1 MIDDA
6 IDLDPAD
13 RATVLELLHRHV
25 PDCEVRA
32 YGSRVTWRAR
42 PYSDLDLAVVGSD
55 ALGPL
60 ALMELREA
68 LTNARLPFFVD
79 VLEWEALPDSFCR
92 EIERKY
98 AVLQEARVVDGWR
111 DVAVGDIAHIVGG
124 GTPST
129 KRPEF
134 FGGHV
139 PWLTPKDLSVPHGR
153 YVTRGN
159 RSLTEQGLHQSSA
172 TLVPERTVLLTTRA
186 PVGYVALAA
195 QPISTNQ
202 GFRNLVVRDGHWPEF
217 VYYWL
222 LANTAE
228 LERHASGSTFREL
241 SGSVL
246 KLIRM
251 RVPSKDEQRRI
262 ADVLGALDDR
272 IELNRRMC
280 ATLEEMASALFKS
293 WFVDF
298 EPMRAK
304 MEGRWREGES
314 LLGLPA
320 HLYDL
325 FPDSLVDSELGPI
338 PIGWRACRLDDVA
351 DHLRETIDP
360 RRSPDQEYALYSIP
374 ALDSG
379 KSPELAQGH
388 AILSNKCVVHPGTVL
403 LSRLN
408 PDIDRVWLIGAEI
421 GEPAIAS
428 TEFAVLRPKPPV
440 HPSFLYCYL
449 RSDQYRNALVGLV
462 TGTSKSHQRVRPQA
476 LAATTLLMPNE
487 KTLAAFSS
495 IASVWLGQVLVLRS
509 TSQSLTALRDVL
521 LPKLISGE
529 VRLPDAAGVT
539 DC

>member
-25 PDCEVRA
+25 PECEVRA

-42 PYSDLDLAVVGSD
+42 PYSDLDLAVIGSD
-55 ALGPL
+55 VLGPL

-68 LTNARLPFFVD
+68 LANAPLPFLVD

-92 EIERKY
+92 EIERMY
-98 AVLQEARVVDGWR
+98 VVLQEARVVDGWR

-129 KRPEF
+129 KRPEY
-134 FGGHV
+134 FGGDV

-172 TLVPERTVLLTTRA
+172 TLVPKRTVLLTTRA

-195 QPISTNQ
+195 QPVSTNQ
-202 GFRNLVVRDGHWPEF
+202 GFRNLVVRDEHWPEF

-251 RVPSKDEQRRI
+251 RVPYKDEQRRI

-280 ATLEEMASALFKS
+280 ATLEEMASALFKA

-298 EPMRAK
+298 EPVRAK
-304 MEGRWREGES
+304 MEDRWREGES
-314 LLGLPA
+314 LPGLPA

-325 FPDSLVDSELGPI
+325 FPDEFTDSELGPI
-338 PIGWRACRLDDVA
+338 PAGWQLDNLGSVLQLLYGKALPASKRLTGSVPVFGSNGRVGWHNEKYVDGPGIIVGRKGNPGMVVRVHEDFYP
-351 DHLRETIDP
+351 IDTTYYVEVSDE
-360 RRSPDQEYALYSIP
+360 RLTLEFLYYAL
-374 ALDSG
+374 
-379 KSPELAQGH
+379 
-388 AILSNKCVVHPGTVL
+388 
-403 LSRLN
+403 
-408 PDIDRVWLIGAEI
+408 
-421 GEPAIAS
+421 
-428 TEFAVLRPKPPV
+428 
-440 HPSFLYCYL
+440 
-449 RSDQYRNALVGLV
+449 GL
-462 TGTSKSHQRVRPQA
+462 QA
-476 LAATTLLMPNE
+476 LASIGADSAVPGLNRNMAYMSRQLIPTKALVD
-487 KTLAAFSS
+487 AFSS
-495 IASVWLGQVLVLRS
+495 HVSSLWRLDHTLDQSSRCLIQV
-509 TSQSLTALRDVL
+509 RDAL

-529 VRLPDAAGVT
+529 IRVRESEDAAS
-539 DC
+539 C

>member
-1 MIDDA
+1 MIDNA
-6 IDLDPAD
+6 IDIDPAD

-68 LTNARLPFFVD
+68 LANARLPFLVD
-79 VLEWEALPDSFCR
+79 VLEWDALPDSFCR
-92 EIERKY
+92 EIERTY
-98 AVLQEARVVDGWR
+98 VVLQEARVVDGWR

-129 KRPEF
+129 KRPEY
-134 FGGHV
+134 FGGDV
-139 PWLTPKDLSVPHGR
+139 PWLTPKDLSMPHGR

-202 GFRNLVVRDGHWPEF
+202 GFRNLVVRDEHWPEF

-251 RVPSKDEQRRI
+251 RVPSEDEQRRI

-280 ATLEEMASALFKS
+280 ATLEEMASALFKA

-298 EPMRAK
+298 EPVRAK

-314 LLGLPA
+314 LSGLPA

-325 FPDSLVDSELGPI
+325 FPDEFTDSEIGPI
-338 PIGWRACRLDDVA
+338 PAGWRACRLDEIT

-360 RRSPDQEYALYSIP
+360 SRSPAQEFALYSIP
-374 ALDSG
+374 SFDSG
-379 KSPELAQGH
+379 RSPEFAQGR
-388 AILSNKCVVHPGTVL
+388 AILSNKCIVHPSTVL
-403 LSRLN
+403 MSRLN
-408 PDIDRVWLIGAEI
+408 PDIERVWLIGAEI

-428 TEFAVLRPKPPV
+428 TEFAVLRPKSPIDV
-440 HPSFLYCYL
+440 AFLYCSL
-449 RSDQYRNALVGLV
+449 RSDCYRNALVGLV

-476 LAATTLLMPNE
+476 LAATTLLIPDGRI
-487 KTLAAFSS
+487 LAEFSRV
-495 IASVWLGQVLVLRS
+495 ASQWLGQVLILRS
-509 TSQSLTALRDVL
+509 VSQSLIMIRDTL

-529 VRLPDAAGVT
+529 VRLPDIAGVT
-539 DC
+539 EC